1 MSYIKTMHPIGSMV
15 IIYTIDNMRIVGQV
29 MGYNEVDGKVEGI
42 NLKFNN
48 TGETWEIKMSEIS
61 SVLADSVQ

>member
-1 MSYIKTMHPIGSMV
+1 MSYIQTMHPIGSMV
-15 IIYTIDNMRIVGQV
+15 IIYTIDNMRVVGQV

-42 NLKFNN
+42 NLKFNS

>member
-1 MSYIKTMHPIGSMV
+1 MV

>member
-1 MSYIKTMHPIGSMV
+1 MSYIQTMHPIGSMV
-15 IIYTIDNMRIVGQV
+15 IIYTIDNMRIVGEV
-29 MGYNEVDGKVEGI
+29 IGYNEIDGKVEGI
-42 NLKFNN
+42 NLKLNS